1 MRFIGGCFVVTG
13 MLVMAY
19 NVVKT
24 IRAKDGALEPVA
36 EAA

>member
-19 NVVKT
+19 NVIQTV
-24 IRAKDGALEPVA
+24 RAQKGTLQPIA